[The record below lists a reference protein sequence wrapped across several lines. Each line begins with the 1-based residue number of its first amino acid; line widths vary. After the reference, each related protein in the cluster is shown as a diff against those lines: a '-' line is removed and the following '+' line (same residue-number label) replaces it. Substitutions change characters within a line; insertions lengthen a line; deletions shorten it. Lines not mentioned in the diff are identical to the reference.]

1 LQIVLVDDH
10 AILRHAI
17 RGVLAGKYP
26 DAHIAGEA
34 ATAREAVAIVE
45 ASSPDVVLMDI
56 MLAGS
61 SGIAATREI
70 RRVRPASRVLVYTA
84 MAEPGFAIDALSAG
98 AAGYVLKT
106 QSIDELLGALT
117 DVVQGKRYVAPSIEQ
132 ALAERGPA
140 GASWPGALPTLSAR
154 EREIFDLVVA
164 GYTNRRLS
172 AELFISVKTVETH
185 RSRINRKLGVHSTA
199 QLVRYAAL
207 HRRVA
212 T

>member
-1 LQIVLVDDH
+1 LDIVLVDDH

-17 RGVLAGKYP
+17 RGVLTGKYP
-26 DAHIAGEA
+26 DVHIVGEA
-34 ATAREAVAIVE
+34 ATAREAVAIVQ
-45 ASSPDVVLMDI
+45 ASKPDVVLMDI

-70 RRVRPASRVLVYTA
+70 RRVRPESRVLVYTA

-98 AAGYVLKT
+98 AAGYALKT
-106 QSIDELLGALT
+106 QSIEDLLGAIQL
-117 DVVQGKRYVAPSIEQ
+117 VARGGRYLAPSIERVMQ
-132 ALAERGPA
+132 EHGA
-140 GASWPGALPTLSAR
+140 GDPWPGALPTLSAR

-164 GYTNRRLS
+164 GYSNRRLS

>member
-1 LQIVLVDDH
+1 LDIVLVDDH

-17 RGVLAGKYP
+17 RGVLVGKYP

-45 ASSPDVVLMDI
+45 ASNPDVVLMDI

-70 RRVRPASRVLVYTA
+70 RRVRPTSRVLIYTA
-84 MAEPGFAIDALSAG
+84 MVEPGFAIDALSAG
-98 AAGYVLKT
+98 AAGYALKT
-106 QSIDELLGALT
+106 QSIDDLLGALT
-117 DVVQGKRYVAPSIEQ
+117 QVANGGRYLAPAIER
-132 ALAERGPA
+132 ALAERGA
-140 GASWPGALPTLSAR
+140 GAAWPGALPTLSAR

>member
-1 LQIVLVDDH
+1 MDIVLVDDH

-26 DAHIAGEA
+26 ETHIVGEA

-45 ASSPDVVLMDI
+45 ASNPDVVLMDI

-70 RRVRPASRVLVYTA
+70 RRVRPASRVLIYTA
-84 MAEPGFAIDALSAG
+84 MVEPGFAIDALSAG
-98 AAGYVLKT
+98 AAGYALKT
-106 QSIDELLGALT
+106 QSIEDLLGALQQ
-117 DVVQGKRYVAPSIEQ
+117 VMHGGRYLAPAIER
-132 ALAERGPA
+132 ALAERGS
-140 GASWPGALPTLSAR
+140 GAAWPGALPTLSAR